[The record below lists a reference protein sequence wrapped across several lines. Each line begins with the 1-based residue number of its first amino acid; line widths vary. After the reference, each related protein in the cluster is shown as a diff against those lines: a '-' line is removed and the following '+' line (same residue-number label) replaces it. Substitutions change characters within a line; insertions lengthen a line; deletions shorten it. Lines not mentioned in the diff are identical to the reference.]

1 MLIVMK
7 ATSSENEVQQVM
19 DLIVDMGL
27 SPMPVP
33 GAHRTAIC
41 ITGNKGTVDEG
52 RFLQLK
58 GVKEVI
64 RVTKPYKLV
73 SREVKAEDTVID
85 LGDVK
90 IGGTNPVQI
99 IAGPCS
105 VESEEQT
112 VEVASALKEM
122 GVSLFRAGAF
132 KPRTSPYDFQGFGEE
147 GLNILSHVREK
158 TGMTIVSEVIDTESV
173 DVVNDHVD
181 VLQVG
186 TRNMQ
191 NFSLLKKLSKLDKP
205 IMLKRGMSASFE
217 EWMNAA
223 EYIMMGGN
231 HQVILCER
239 GLRTFS
245 QHSRNT
251 LDLSVVPL
259 VKEVSHLPIIVDP
272 SHGVGRRDSVRPM
285 ARAAVASGAHALM
298 IEAHTQPEKAYSD
311 KAQTIDMAALKSIMR
326 DVEVLKGLEA
336 LSSVV

>member
-7 ATSSENEVQQVM
+7 STSKETEVQQVM

-27 SPMPVP
+27 TPLPVP
-33 GAHRTAIC
+33 GSLRTAIC

-52 RFLQLK
+52 RFLQLN

-73 SREVKAEDTVID
+73 SREVKAEDTVIEI
-85 LGDVK
+85 GDVK
-90 IGGTNPVQI
+90 IGGDNPVQI

-122 GVSLFRAGAF
+122 GISLFRAGAF
-132 KPRTSPYDFQGFGEE
+132 KPRTNPYDFQGFGKE
-147 GLNILSHVREK
+147 GLTILSHVREK
-158 TGMTIVSEVIDTESV
+158 TGMKVVSEVIDTESV
-173 DVVNDHVD
+173 SIVYDHVD
-181 VLQVG
+181 ILQVG
-186 TRNMQ
+186 TRSMQ

-223 EYIMMGGN
+223 EYVMMGGN

-259 VKEVSHLPIIVDP
+259 VKSVSHLPIIVDP

-285 ARAAVASGAHALM
+285 ARASVACGAHALL
-298 IEAHTQPEKAYSD
+298 IEAHTHPEKAYSD
-311 KAQTIDMAALKSIMR
+311 KAQTIDMEALKAIMR
-326 DVEVLKGLEA
+326 DVDVLGELEQI
-336 LSSVV
+336 VV